1 MPDGLPIPEVV
12 DSPRGS
18 LQNECRKGDVIV
30 LYKSNCCVFLLPGHA
45 ERMQKEGRVSVMN
58 LKSKRYSYSAF
69 VQAAFAQFLGYSK
82 GQKPSGFLRACSKSP
97 LPCRAK
103 PAAGEGRGGGERC
116 SLQIE
121 IYIFQLITCPHPSP
135 LPQGEGAYRLFSRF
149 SVLYINIR
157 KNAILQDFE
166 QVLRKLQD
174 LHPEFVPQ
182 SVRQMV
188 TSMIGLWSAKS
199 GPRATTRFVAPTGST
214 KLEGGL

>member
-1 MPDGLPIPEVV
+1 MPDGLPIPEVAG
-12 DSPRGS
+12 SPRGS
-18 LQNECRKGDVIV
+18 LQNECRKEDVVV
-30 LYKSNCCVFLLPGHA
+30 LYKSICCVFLLSGYA

-82 GQKPSGFLRACSKSP
+82 GQKPSGFLR
-97 LPCRAK
+97 
-103 PAAGEGRGGGERC
+103 
-116 SLQIE
+116 
-121 IYIFQLITCPHPSP
+121 
-135 LPQGEGAYRLFSRF
+135 
-149 SVLYINIR
+149 
-157 KNAILQDFE
+157 
-166 QVLRKLQD
+166 KLQD

-199 GPRATTRFVAPTGST
+199 EPHSTTHFVAPTDAT